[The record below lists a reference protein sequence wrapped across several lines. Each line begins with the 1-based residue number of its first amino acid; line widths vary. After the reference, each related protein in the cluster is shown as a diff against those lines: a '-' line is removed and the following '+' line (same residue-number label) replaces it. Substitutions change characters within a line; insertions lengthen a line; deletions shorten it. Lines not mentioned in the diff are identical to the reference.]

1 MKIRCRICD
10 DVIEGDKKGTFIN
23 CKCGR
28 IAIDE
33 TEYYVKIIGDMAD
46 MSIIEDN
53 RQELCEKM
61 KKSLKDEDSKNG

>member
-1 MKIRCRICD
+1 MKIRCRICG

-28 IAIDE
+28 IAINE
-33 TEYYVKIIGDMAD
+33 TEYYVRIIGDMAD

>member
-33 TEYYVKIIGDMAD
+33 TEYYVRIIGDMAD

>member
-61 KKSLKDEDSKNG
+61 KKSLKNEDSKNG

>member
-1 MKIRCRICD
+1 MKIRCRICG

>member
-33 TEYYVKIIGDMAD
+33 TEYYVRIIGDMAD

-53 RQELCEKM
+53 RQELCEKT

>member
-1 MKIRCRICD
+1 MKIRCRICG

-33 TEYYVKIIGDMAD
+33 TEYYVRIIGDMAD